1 MSVDPH
7 LERAV
12 RTDLQREPRAGLG
25 MTRQAGR
32 RAPLTASDEIRL
44 ARRIERGDLN
54 AKQEMIECNLCLV
67 FAIAKDYR
75 GRGVQFDDLLQEGTV
90 GLVRAVERF
99 DHTPRRSPGASWR
112 PSRDRR
118 VP

>member
-1 MSVDPH
+1 
-7 LERAV
+7 
-12 RTDLQREPRAGLG
+12 
-25 MTRQAGR
+25 MTRQAGC

-54 AKQEMIECNLCLV
+54 AKQEMIECNLRLV

-90 GLVRAVERF
+90 GPVRAVERF

-112 PSRDRR
+112 PSRDR
-118 VP
+118 